1 MDDVVTIN
9 NNTTQGNPNP
19 PPIRITPYFW
29 RLTSCIAHFV
39 VLMTLIPCLVFMQ
52 KDTTAK
58 EACSYLDAWAIAFTV
73 RELLLVLAA
82 LMYVL
87 YWDDTRLSGNQT
99 YFIKK
104 IIETQSGLYLAT
116 YFFMIFA
123 FGSVTRSSP
132 ECKTTFSYKFSLAI
146 LVFQIIRMF
155 SWFLFSLFMA
165 LSFVFCVQFA
175 NTLLTLLGGHQ
186 GQSSGFR
193 RPARDAEIAKLAD
206 VKYGSSECKTVEF
219 SQTCSICLDDYI
231 RGDILR
237 LLPCGYKHHFHK
249 NCVDPWL
256 RVNAVCPT
264 CRRIVIDTGQGR
276 VGTLAPIVSRIAPDT
291 TVAAATTTTTTTT
304 TAAAAAAAETTTTT
318 TAAAAETT
326 GVPIE
331 TTVTVNVNTATDE
344 ISSISSVSLS
354 STSFRTDVSHPALV
368 HDATTSMTL
377 GETSVVEH
385 TDVRINEVRGDR

>member
-29 RLTSCIAHFV
+29 RLTSCIAHFFF
-39 VLMTLIPCLVFMQ
+39 LITLIPCLVFMQ
-52 KDTTAK
+52 KDTAAK

-155 SWFLFSLFMA
+155 SWFLGNS
-165 LSFVFCVQFA
+165 
-175 NTLLTLLGGHQ
+175 
-186 GQSSGFR
+186 
-193 RPARDAEIAKLAD
+193 
-206 VKYGSSECKTVEF
+206 
-219 SQTCSICLDDYI
+219 
-231 RGDILR
+231 
-237 LLPCGYKHHFHK
+237 
-249 NCVDPWL
+249 
-256 RVNAVCPT
+256 
-264 CRRIVIDTGQGR
+264 
-276 VGTLAPIVSRIAPDT
+276 GTLPSWDQVLKTPHEPGIPHRCFGYPN
-291 TVAAATTTTTTTT
+291 
-304 TAAAAAAAETTTTT
+304 ETR
-318 TAAAAETT
+318 
-326 GVPIE
+326 V
-331 TTVTVNVNTATDE
+331 
-344 ISSISSVSLS
+344 
-354 STSFRTDVSHPALV
+354 FRQKIDHAWL
-368 HDATTSMTL
+368 
-377 GETSVVEH
+377 
-385 TDVRINEVRGDR
+385 N